1 MNSSRVWLKKVTRV
15 FMQRYTNCILL
26 QIRLGLS
33 EYSFRIRFYIS
44 INQWFSFQEWVDVK
58 VLEVNEA
65 GRTLITSEHLR
76 VIVDYGFYGIP
87 ESGVLFHMASPPTRG
102 RLDVTVWNSQDD
114 NIFTLLDLNTDQVS
128 CKMYFH
134 VHECFDI

>member
-1 MNSSRVWLKKVTRV
+1 MN
-15 FMQRYTNCILL
+15 Q
-26 QIRLGLS
+26 
-33 EYSFRIRFYIS
+33 
-44 INQWFSFQEWVDVK
+44 QWFSFQEWVDVK

-128 CKMYFH
+128 CKVYISKTKSDPKKLIIGH
-134 VHECFDI
+134 RPNPIVL

>member
-1 MNSSRVWLKKVTRV
+1 M
-15 FMQRYTNCILL
+15 
-26 QIRLGLS
+26 
-33 EYSFRIRFYIS
+33 
-44 INQWFSFQEWVDVK
+44 DVK

-128 CKMYFH
+128 CKMYISKTESDPKKNSVLDSSVSQTKSNIFL
-134 VHECFDI
+134 